1 MKKIKVLQRILD
13 CGVVAVL
20 RGDSPDQVVEMAE
33 QAIAGGVKVIEVTM
47 TVPNALQAIERLS
60 RIYNAEAS
68 TESERF
74 AVIGAGTVLE
84 PHTARMAIMS
94 GAQFIVSP
102 ALNEETVK
110 LCHLYRVPVMPGVV
124 TIAELL
130 KGLELGA
137 DIMKLFPGNMF
148 EPSIIKTLKGPVPQ
162 ANLMPTGGV
171 SVENLGDW
179 IAGGAVAV
187 GIGSDLTSEALKTG
201 DMTKVRDKAAQYA
214 EAYRKAKNL

>member
-20 RGDSPDQVVEMAE
+20 RGDSPEQVVEMAE
-33 QAIAGGVKVIEVTM
+33 QAIAGGVKIIEITM

-60 RIYNAEAS
+60 RIYNPEAPMD
-68 TESERF
+68 SERF

-94 GAQFIVSP
+94 GAQFVVSP
-102 ALNEETVK
+102 ALNEDTIK
-110 LCHLYRVPVMPGVV
+110 LCNLYRIPVMPGVV
-124 TIAELL
+124 TISDLL

-137 DIMKLFPGNMF
+137 DVMKLFPGNMF
-148 EPSIIKTLKGPVPQ
+148 EPSIIKTFKGPVPQ

-171 SVENLGDW
+171 SVDNLGDW

-201 DMTKVRDKAAQYA
+201 DMSKIRDKAAQYT
-214 EAYRKAKNL
+214 EAYRRAKGY

>member
-60 RIYNAEAS
+60 AKYSPDEPIDS
-68 TESERF
+68 DRF

-84 PHTARMAIMS
+84 PHTARMAIMAGS
-94 GAQFIVSP
+94 HFVVSP
-102 ALNEETVK
+102 SLNEETVK
-110 LCHLYRVPVMPGVV
+110 LCNMYRIPIMPGVV

-137 DIMKLFPGNMF
+137 DVMKLFPGNMF
-148 EPSIIKTLKGPVPQ
+148 DPSIIKTFKGPVPQ

-171 SVENLGDW
+171 SVSNLGEW
-179 IAGGAVAV
+179 IAAGAVAV

-201 DMTKVRDKAAQYA
+201 DMNKVREKAAQYA
-214 EAYRKAKNL
+214 EAYRQAKSV